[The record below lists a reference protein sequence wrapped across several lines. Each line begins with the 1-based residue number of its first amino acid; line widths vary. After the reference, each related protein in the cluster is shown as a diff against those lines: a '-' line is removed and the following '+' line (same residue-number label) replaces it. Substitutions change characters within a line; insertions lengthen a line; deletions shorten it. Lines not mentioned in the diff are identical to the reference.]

1 MRKVNVAVV
10 GATGAVGE
18 VMIEILAERNF
29 PVAELHLLASER
41 SEGTAVRF
49 NGRSIR
55 VKRLDQFDF
64 AGVDIGLF
72 SAGAS
77 ISAKFAPL
85 AAAAGCVVIDN
96 TSAVPLRRRRAA
108 GGSGGQSR
116 RDRGASCARHHR
128 QSELFDDADAGRV

>member
-1 MRKVNVAVV
+1 MAEAVLEAFAAGVGCMRKVNVAVV

-55 VKRLDQFDF
+55 VKRLDRIRFR
-64 AGVDIGLF
+64 
-72 SAGAS
+72 
-77 ISAKFAPL
+77 
-85 AAAAGCVVIDN
+85 GCRHR
-96 TSAVPLRRRRAA
+96 ALLRRRRNF
-108 GGSGGQSR
+108 GEHSR
-116 RDRGASCARHHR
+116 RSPRR
-128 QSELFDDADAGRV
+128 RVVS